1 MTKKICDTYEEQ
13 LSLIDSSKPLKVYRN
28 LNRRLNGESGFWSVQ
43 QKRKVLFHC
52 RQIRLK
58 NVRFLVNEKLRQQV
72 VDTKRKVVHAFVE
85 GYLTKEDY
93 SNLTEIRYNPYEGPT
108 FRMGETSLATTYF
121 VHLFRDGNAMKV
133 MG

>member
-1 MTKKICDTYEEQ
+1 MSKPIAETFEEQ
-13 LSLIDSSKPLKVYRN
+13 IALINPAKPLRLYRN
-28 LNRRLNGESGFWSVQ
+28 LNRSVDGQKGWWSAKQGIV
-43 QKRKVLFHC
+43 RFHC
-52 RQIRLK
+52 SNIRLK

-72 VDTKRKVVHAFVE
+72 VDTKQKVVHAFVE

-108 FRMGETSLATTYF
+108 FRMGESSISTANF

>member
-1 MTKKICDTYEEQ
+1 MSKPIAETFEEQ
-13 LSLIDSSKPLKVYRN
+13 LALINPDKPLRVYRN
-28 LNRRLNGESGFWSVQ
+28 LNRNVDGQKGWWSVKQ
-43 QKRKVLFHC
+43 GVVRFHC
-52 RQIRLK
+52 SQIRLK

-93 SNLTEIRYNPYEGPT
+93 PNLAEIRYNPYEGPT
-108 FRMGETSLATTYF
+108 FRMGESSISTASF